1 MKTSLWLVTALGLL
15 GSFGCSKDTGSKSAT
30 PAPPTPAVPAAA
42 PTAAAPAPSLPSPE
56 DLKEGVEIFSARCT
70 PCHGP
75 QGRGDGPASAALS
88 PKPRNFTDATW
99 QAKVT
104 DEHIERII
112 LFGGAAV
119 GKSPAMPANP
129 DLEQHPNTI
138 KGIRAHI
145 RSLNSARA
153 SR

>member
-1 MKTSLWLVTALGLL
+1 MNTSLWRWTALGLL
-15 GSFGCSKDTGSKSAT
+15 WMLGCSKDGGTGTTT
-30 PAPPTPAVPAAA
+30 PAPAVAVAPAP
-42 PTAAAPAPSLPSPE
+42 PAAPAPSGPSPAE
-56 DLKEGVEIFSARCT
+56 MKEGVEIFSARCT

-75 QGRGDGPASAALS
+75 QGRGDGPASAALT

-99 QAKVT
+99 QGKVT
-104 DEHIERII
+104 DEHIEKII

-129 DLEQHPNTI
+129 DLEQHPGII

-145 RSLNSARA
+145 RSLSSAQAAR
-153 SR
+153 

>member
-1 MKTSLWLVTALGLL
+1 MKTSLWIVTALGV
-15 GSFGCSKDTGSKSAT
+15 GVVMFGCSKDGGGGTVSP
-30 PAPPTPAVPAAA
+30 PAPAAPAAP

-56 DLKEGVEIFSARCT
+56 DMKQGVEIFSARCT

-75 QGRGDGPASAALS
+75 QGRGDGPASAALT
-88 PKPRNFTDATW
+88 PKPRNFTDPTW

-129 DLEQHPNTI
+129 DLEQHPGII
-138 KGIRAHI
+138 KGLRAHI